1 VGDVQQNLQAI
12 LGNQFEVLNSD
23 EQHAGLLRAIKIEKL
38 FVYLTFSFILAI
50 ASFNIFFSLSML
62 AIEKQKDIAML
73 FAMGATHRTVK
84 SIFIYE
90 GTIIAFTGAAAGL
103 VMALA
108 LCWVQQTFGIVSMG
122 MQTAIVDAYPVKM
135 QFTDFLFTA
144 FSIIV
149 ITFFAA
155 YRPATIAS
163 HTEIK
168 DYL

>member
-1 VGDVQQNLQAI
+1 L
-12 LGNQFEVLNSD
+12 
-23 EQHAGLLRAIKIEKL
+23 
-38 FVYLTFSFILAI
+38 
-50 ASFNIFFSLSML
+50 
-62 AIEKQKDIAML
+62 
-73 FAMGATHRTVK
+73 
-84 SIFIYE
+84 YE
-90 GTIIAFTGAAAGL
+90 GAIIAFTGAAAGL
-103 VMALA
+103 LMALV
-108 LCWVQQTFGIVSMG
+108 LCWIQQTFGIVSMG

-144 FSIIV
+144 LSIIV

>member
-1 VGDVQQNLQAI
+1 
-12 LGNQFEVLNSD
+12 
-23 EQHAGLLRAIKIEKL
+23 
-38 FVYLTFSFILAI
+38 
-50 ASFNIFFSLSML
+50 
-62 AIEKQKDIAML
+62 
-73 FAMGATHRTVK
+73 
-84 SIFIYE
+84 
-90 GTIIAFTGAAAGL
+90 
-103 VMALA
+103 
-108 LCWVQQTFGIVSMG
+108 MG